1 MCKCLGPVWV
11 RCFKYPL
18 LLLSFNFPAV
28 QVCGQWPHR
37 SPFVCV
43 HGETHAEGETVF
55 CHQTTNLWPTNLCST
70 LPAHISLLRGDCGGI
85 ILFNFCVVCC
95 DVCVCVCVRA
105 CVCVCVSVFESVCEH
120 MCVYIRLGNWPKA
133 HTPPIAEEN
142 YTRIQ
147 FKATNN
153 CTVQVH
159 HVRGIQGSKR

>member
-1 MCKCLGPVWV
+1 MPKEKQFSAIKRLIFDRLIFAPPYLLIFLYYVAIVEVLSCLI
-11 RCFKYPL
+11 
-18 LLLSFNFPAV
+18 
-28 QVCGQWPHR
+28 
-37 SPFVCV
+37 FV
-43 HGETHAEGETVF
+43 
-55 CHQTTNLWPTNLCST
+55 SY
-70 LPAHISLLRGDCGGI
+70 
-85 ILFNFCVVCC
+85 VVT
-95 DVCVCVCVRA
+95 CVCVCVRA

-133 HTPPIAEEN
+133 HTPPIVEEN